1 MLCFGLKLL
10 CYSKSKFRFP
20 TPPPLPSTPPPARIT
35 GFCSVFLT
43 TSPPIQTLHLE
54 IIDDMSK
61 GNGEGGGGVSG
72 IRVKKVVMLLFL
84 FFSGL
89 R

>member
-10 CYSKSKFRFP
+10 CYSKSKLRFP
-20 TPPPLPSTPPPARIT
+20 TPPLTSTPPPARIT

-61 GNGEGGGGVSG
+61 GNGGGGVSG
-72 IRVKKVVMLLFL
+72 ILVKKVVMLLFL

>member
-1 MLCFGLKLL
+1 MLCFGLKLR

-20 TPPPLPSTPPPARIT
+20 TTPLPARIT

-61 GNGEGGGGVSG
+61 DNGGGGGVSG

>member
-10 CYSKSKFRFP
+10 CYSKSKLRFP
-20 TPPPLPSTPPPARIT
+20 TPPPLTSTPPPARIT

-61 GNGEGGGGVSG
+61 GNGGKGGVSG
-72 IRVKKVVMLLFL
+72 ILVKKVVMLLFL

>member
-20 TPPPLPSTPPPARIT
+20 TPTPLTSTPPPARIT

-61 GNGEGGGGVSG
+61 GNGGGGVSG
-72 IRVKKVVMLLFL
+72 ILVKKVVMLLFL

>member
-20 TPPPLPSTPPPARIT
+20 TPPLTSTPPPAHIT

-61 GNGEGGGGVSG
+61 GNGGGGVSG
-72 IRVKKVVMLLFL
+72 ILVKKVVMLLFL